1 MAVRSF
7 RIDESRAE
15 DRLRTDGK
23 RHAGKRRG
31 KTRRWRKL
39 IPTTIPASCD
49 GKKLPFEFL
58 SPTVTSNFIVLAGP
72 VNRRLAT
79 EASFFFRSIGL
90 IKSNVIKRRERE
102 KSIGFEAD
110 ALTKLL
116 PEQRKKA
123 KRTMLRARSSEER
136 ARLKLDR
143 SSTRTRFLF

>member
-1 MAVRSF
+1 MAGRFF
-7 RIDESRAE
+7 RIDESRPE
-15 DRLRTDGK
+15 DRLRTDGE

-49 GKKLPFEFL
+49 GKELPFEFL

-79 EASFFFRSIGL
+79 EASFSFRSIGL
-90 IKSNVIKRRERE
+90 IKWNVIKRRERERE

-110 ALTKLL
+110 TLTKLL
-116 PEQRKKA
+116 PERRKKA
-123 KRTMLRARSSEER
+123 KRTTL
-136 ARLKLDR
+136 
-143 SSTRTRFLF
+143 